1 MEIVDQQA
9 TTTLHLNP
17 GHCSIEQL
25 KKLYQGEYELQLD
38 TEYYKAVQASI
49 DTVSQVLK
57 NGQTVYGIN
66 TGFGLM
72 AHTSIDHDQLSE
84 LQTKLVRSH
93 TAGVGAYLDANISR
107 LVMILKINSLAQGYS
122 GVRPIVIDTMIKL
135 FNENLIPCIHSQG
148 SVGASGDL
156 APLADL
162 ASVLIGEGE
171 VHYNNEI
178 IAAKSAL
185 KLIHSEPLQLVPKEG
200 LALLNGTQASTAVA
214 LAAVFRTQKLFD
226 WALISGAMSVD
237 AICGSTIPFDERIHA
252 IRKQPGQIEVAKQLR
267 NLLAGSSIRHAH
279 LACNK
284 VQDAYSFR
292 CQPQVMGACHDQIK
306 HVFSVLH
313 QEANAVTDNP
323 LIFAAD
329 DEIIS
334 GGNFHAE
341 PVAFA
346 ADNLAL
352 AIAEIG
358 SISERRLAQLVDPH
372 FSQLPAFLVE
382 NGGINSG
389 FMIPQVTAAALVS
402 ENKMLSHPAS
412 VDTIPTSANQEDH
425 VSMATHGAV
434 RLHRM
439 CDNLEHIIAI
449 ELLAAAQG
457 LDFRAPLKT
466 SERLQQ
472 VHKDVRQRVPH
483 YDEDRRFSE
492 DIAAIRSLVSTS

>member
-1 MEIVDQQA
+1 MEIAEHQ
-9 TTTLHLNP
+9 TTLNIVP
-17 GHCSIEQL
+17 GNCSFEEL
-25 KKLYQGEYELQLD
+25 KNLYYVAYELQL
-38 TEYYKAVQASI
+38 EAAHYKAIQASI
-49 DTVSQVLK
+49 DTVNQIVDEG
-57 NGQTVYGIN
+57 NTVYGIN
-66 TGFGLM
+66 TGFGIM
-72 AHTSIDHDQLSE
+72 AHTSIARDQLSE

-93 TAGVGAYLDANISR
+93 VAGVGAYLAPEISR
-107 LVMILKINSLAQGYS
+107 LIMLLKLNSLAQGYS
-122 GVRPIVIDTMIKL
+122 GVRPIIIDTMIKL
-135 FNENLIPCIHSQG
+135 FNQNLIPCIHSQG

-162 ASVLIGEGE
+162 ASVLMGEGE
-171 VHYNNEI
+171 VYYNDDI
-178 IAAKSAL
+178 ISAQSAL
-185 KLIHSEPLQLVPKEG
+185 NLIHAEPLQLVPKEG
-200 LALLNGTQASTAVA
+200 LALLNGTQASTAIA
-214 LAAVFRTQKLFD
+214 LSALFRTQKLFD
-226 WALISGAMSVD
+226 WALTSGAMSLD
-237 AICGSTIPFDERIHA
+237 AICGSTMPFDERIHA
-252 IRKQPGQIEVAKQLR
+252 IRKQPGQIKVAKMIR
-267 NLLAGSSIRHAH
+267 ELLEGSSIRHAH
-279 LACNK
+279 LKCNK

-292 CQPQVMGACHDQIK
+292 CQPQVMGACLDQMQ
-306 HVFSVLH
+306 HAANVLL

-323 LIFAAD
+323 LIFAD
-329 DEIIS
+329 NNEILS

-352 AIAEIG
+352 VIAEIG

-402 ENKMLSHPAS
+402 ENKSLSHPTS

-425 VSMATHGAV
+425 VSMATHGAC

-439 CDNLEHIIAI
+439 CDNLENIIAI

-466 SERLQQ
+466 SERLHKVHTEIRQ
-472 VHKDVRQRVPH
+472 VVPH

-492 DIAAIRSLVSTS
+492 DIKTLKHQLFN

>member
-1 MEIVDQQA
+1 MEIADHH
-9 TTTLHLNP
+9 TLLNIVP
-17 GHCSIEQL
+17 GNITFEQL
-25 KKLYQGEYELQLD
+25 KHLYLGEYELQLED
-38 TEYYKAVQASI
+38 SHYHAIDRSI
-49 DTVSQVLK
+49 QTINDVLDSGK
-57 NGQTVYGIN
+57 TVYGIN
-66 TGFGLM
+66 TGFGIM
-72 AHTSIDHDQLSE
+72 AHTKIERFQLAD

-93 TAGVGAYLDANISR
+93 TAGVGSYLDPAISR
-107 LVMILKINSLAQGYS
+107 IAMCLKLNSLAQGYS
-122 GVRPIVIDTMIKL
+122 GVRPIIVDMMVKL

-162 ASVLIGEGE
+162 ASCLMGEGE
-171 VHYNNEI
+171 VHYNGDI
-178 IAAKSAL
+178 ISAKSAL
-185 KLIHSEPLQLVPKEG
+185 NLIHESPLQLVPKEG
-200 LALLNGTQASTAVA
+200 LALLNGTQASTAIA
-214 LAAVFRTQKLFD
+214 LSALFRTQKLFD
-226 WALISGAMSVD
+226 WALMAGAMSLD
-237 AICGSTIPFDERIHA
+237 AICGSTAPFDERIHMV
-252 IRKQPGQIEVAKQLR
+252 RKQPGQIQVAKQLR
-267 NLLAGSSIRHAH
+267 ELLNGSQVRNAH
-279 LACNK
+279 LDCNK

-292 CQPQVMGACHDQIK
+292 CQPQVMGACWDQMT
-306 HVFSVLH
+306 HVAGVLH
-313 QEANAVTDNP
+313 REANAVTDNP
-323 LIFAAD
+323 LIFAD
-329 DEIIS
+329 DNEILS

-352 AIAEIG
+352 VICEIG
-358 SISERRLAQLVDPH
+358 SISERRLAQMVDPH

-382 NGGINSG
+382 NGGVNSG

-425 VSMATHGAV
+425 VSMATHGAN

-439 CDNLEHIIAI
+439 LDNLERIIAI

-466 SERLQQ
+466 SEPLQKIHAQIREQ
-472 VHKDVRQRVPH
+472 VSH

-492 DIAAIRSLVSTS
+492 DIAVIASLIH